1 MPPDEAV
8 KQGWLDKA
16 FENKA
21 KALNYQKEV
30 KRRFPNQP
38 CCFLDYR
45 PVVRLDGTHHPLAV
59 KGRGR
64 AQQGAAVGAPEH
76 SDAREPPSLLEF
88 KFPDLL
94 FA

>member
-1 MPPDEAV
+1 MDTNTTIPGRVLEHPPMLRGPVRYRNHFRWRVMPPDEAV

-38 CCFLDYR
+38 CCFLD
-45 PVVRLDGTHHPLAV
+45 T
-59 KGRGR
+59 GRWYDSMGR
-64 AQQGAAVGAPEH
+64 IIH
-76 SDAREPPSLLEF
+76 
-88 KFPDLL
+88 
-94 FA
+94 

>member
-38 CCFLDYR
+38 CCFLD
-45 PVVRLDGTHHPLAV
+45 T
-59 KGRGR
+59 GRWYDSMGR
-64 AQQGAAVGAPEH
+64 IIH
-76 SDAREPPSLLEF
+76 
-88 KFPDLL
+88 
-94 FA
+94 